1 MCKTLKNG
9 ELKKKKRST
18 SDSYYEG
25 SRRSKL
31 YISDKYLVNTLL
43 KQKMYSRD
51 AMYPRIHSHLIPTF
65 RLGGAPGYNHVGAP
79 AAPPAAGG
87 YTIPGQMPSYQ
98 GYSM

>member
-1 MCKTLKNG
+1 M
-9 ELKKKKRST
+9 
-18 SDSYYEG
+18 
-25 SRRSKL
+25 
-31 YISDKYLVNTLL
+31 VNTLFKL
-43 KQKMYSRD
+43 KIYKNASKD
-51 AMYPRIHSHLIPTF
+51 AMDPRLLYNSIPTF